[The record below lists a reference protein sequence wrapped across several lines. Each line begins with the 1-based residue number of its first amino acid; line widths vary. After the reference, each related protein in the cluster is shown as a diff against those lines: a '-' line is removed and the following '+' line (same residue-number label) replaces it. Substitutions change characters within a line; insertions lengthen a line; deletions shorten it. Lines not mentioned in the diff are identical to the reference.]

1 MRTTPQ
7 PRPRETRLR
16 GSRGR
21 GVRLRR
27 AAALVSTLALT
38 AVLAGCGS
46 PSGGGAVARTYPWHT
61 RIVST
66 TFWVG
71 EVFDPD
77 ADDGSQVYSTYDDD
91 WQGSYGGCDG
101 VIVKRICQT
110 ERRTA
115 GNGYFPVHMKP
126 KENPFYL
133 DVPYDDVNDRS
144 GFRDRDRVVPWAGD
158 TAYRKH
164 RGDDGF
170 SYLKNRWVQLTKDGR
185 TCYGQVQDAGPGT
198 YHDRAYVFGSTNA
211 RPANKRYNGAGV
223 DVSPALN
230 GCLHYAELDGEDDR
244 IAWRFIEADKV
255 PNGPWRR
262 VITTSQVS
270 Q

>member
-1 MRTTPQ
+1 M
-7 PRPRETRLR
+7 
-16 GSRGR
+16 
-21 GVRLRR
+21 
-27 AAALVSTLALT
+27 
-38 AVLAGCGS
+38 
-46 PSGGGAVARTYPWHT
+46 ARTYPWHT

-101 VIVKRICQT
+101 VIVERVCQT
-110 ERRTA
+110 ERRRA
-115 GNGYFPVHMKP
+115 ANGYFPTHMKP

-133 DVPYDDVNDRS
+133 DVPYDDVNDRT

-158 TAYRKH
+158 PAYRKH

-170 SYLKNRWVQLTKDGR
+170 SYLKNRWVQLSKDGR

-198 YHDRAYVFGSTNA
+198 YHDSAYVFGPGNE

-223 DVSPALN
+223 DVSPR
-230 GCLHYAELDGEDDR
+230 AERLSRVRRTRRRGRPGELAVR
-244 IAWRFIEADKV
+244 RGRQ
-255 PNGPWRR
+255 GPERTVAPHR
-262 VITTSQVS
+262 HDQPGVAVSAPATSTLLRGVCS